1 MGDTGAGWGMAPS
14 PERGYGLRSPLL
26 RTPPSSPRLG
36 PALGWPGSPRGWGR
50 QSVKEAG
57 PGEAATC
64 ALKAASQRGTA
75 RAGGGGRNRGAC
87 EEGGGS
93 PAFPPLPSRPVRIEA
108 PLPSL
113 QRRLSAGPGLLRVP
127 PAGEVRGGSGS
138 TGSAAEDGDYR
149 GSAGMRAGPLPQ
161 GPPAPLRLSSVP
173 TSERS
178 SGCSGGTPRRGGGGR
193 DLAEPPP
200 PAENRPFSSARAA
213 LETAFPFHL
222 LVWTDGA
229 GALPAAAAGGCGCS
243 WGCPAVHSWLC
254 PFAVSP
260 GGTRNKDLCLEEHTL
275 SLCRLGPLG
284 EACASQVCF
293 WKASPPGVAIF

>member
-1 MGDTGAGWGMAPS
+1 MEGEAGASPTSLRTGNFPPRNFLRRSVQVPPRGRGAGPRGPGDASTPSSAARARPGRGGGGSGGQTGAGWGTRLAPS
-14 PERGYGLRSPLL
+14 PERGYGLRSLLL

-36 PALGWPGSPRGWGR
+36 PALGWPGSPRAWGR

-93 PAFPPLPSRPVRIEA
+93 PAFPPLPSRPTRSGA

-138 TGSAAEDGDYR
+138 PGTGSAAEDGDYR
-149 GSAGMRAGPLPQ
+149 GSAGMRSGPLPQ
-161 GPPAPLRLSSVP
+161 GPPALLRLSSVP

-178 SGCSGGTPRRGGGGR
+178 SGCSGGTPRRGGRGEAWQN
-193 DLAEPPP
+193 LLLPQKI
-200 PAENRPFSSARAA
+200 A
-213 LETAFPFHL
+213 LFHL
-222 LVWTDGA
+222 LGQPW
-229 GALPAAAAGGCGCS
+229 
-243 WGCPAVHSWLC
+243 
-254 PFAVSP
+254 
-260 GGTRNKDLCLEEHTL
+260 R
-275 SLCRLGPLG
+275 
-284 EACASQVCF
+284 
-293 WKASPPGVAIF
+293 